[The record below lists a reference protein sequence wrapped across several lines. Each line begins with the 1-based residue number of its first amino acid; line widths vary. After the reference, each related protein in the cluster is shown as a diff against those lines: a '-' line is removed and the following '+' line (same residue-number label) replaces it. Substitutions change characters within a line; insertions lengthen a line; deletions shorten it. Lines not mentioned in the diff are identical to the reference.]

1 MDDVA
6 GIIGMSLSYRLV
18 HDQHGGLIQLGHTL
32 GRQIHQS
39 PGCRHND
46 VHRLVQPRGIGS
58 PPNIQLIGQLTI
70 GEAAVGVGDHWRRH
84 GITAHTCD

>member
-1 MDDVA
+1 
-6 GIIGMSLSYRLV
+6 
-18 HDQHGGLIQLGHTL
+18 
-32 GRQIHQS
+32 
-39 PGCRHND
+39 